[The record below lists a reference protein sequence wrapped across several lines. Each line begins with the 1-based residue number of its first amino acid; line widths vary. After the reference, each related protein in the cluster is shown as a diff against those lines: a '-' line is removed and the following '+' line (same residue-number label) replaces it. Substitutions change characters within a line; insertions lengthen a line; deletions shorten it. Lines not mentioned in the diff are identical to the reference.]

1 MATIKP
7 IEGGSIHK
15 IQSGQVIVDLC
26 SVVKELVENSLDA
39 RATAIDVRFK
49 NNGLD
54 AIEVQDNGFGI
65 AENDYNTIAL
75 KHYTSKLTSYEDLT
89 SLQTFG
95 FRGEALSSLCA
106 LSNMHII
113 TAREDEAPKG
123 TRLDF
128 EISGELKGT
137 QVVASQRGTTVS
149 VETIFKNLP
158 VRRQELEKNIK
169 REYGKV
175 LGLLQAYACI
185 TTTSRISVSNVMAK
199 GKRAVVFST
208 QANQTTRENIANV
221 FGSKTLHALTSLELQ
236 FEMQA
241 SSGLWNTQED
251 GGGKQVRV
259 LGHVSRPIFGEGRQT
274 PDRQMFFVNGRPCGL
289 PQVAKVFNDVYKSY
303 NLSQSPFIF
312 ANVVLDTNAYDV
324 NVSPDKRTILLH
336 DQGPLLESMK
346 VSLTELFDSQQ
357 QTVPQSKTTQKL
369 PNYKSLTLSRQN
381 TLSEDAEG
389 SSIVGTS
396 YTSEEKTEDS
406 TSHSADSLIQKFAG
420 RNAQDRTM
428 PGSEK
433 SRQGSINEGLSR
445 DKQRLVTKLSKANEK
460 KDIVDDYEDPHDIA
474 ASDALIKGSDVPV
487 LDFNCRM
494 AEQQATVL
502 QESSL
507 QSPATNE
514 VEELIPSINN
524 SPFKPQPGVVQSAFD
539 RMRPPRTPAQTATIT
554 IGQKT
559 MISDINS
566 PLACSVYTK
575 TPIKQVIRRAP
586 RSTQASSQFSS
597 SIKNFVA
604 PGTQM
609 SVLSNET
616 EDSID
621 EESDVDEDEE
631 VQDEASGVSPRQ
643 NSVGTAEDSPPL
655 LYRRR
660 GEGHSSDERRSYPE
674 SSVNDD
680 SDEQTGTYSDQAES
694 DEEYLDEE
702 AKKSMEEA
710 KVAQLIQEAEERAT
724 RPSQDN
730 LKRAQY
736 LLKGG
741 GYKDSTTQLVQTFST
756 SIDQIHQQLHQLE
769 ESLQINLEDCPILPP
784 TSETAHSPE
793 ERLSLTV
800 SKEDFARMRIIGQ
813 FNLGF
818 IIALRPSHT
827 SPLNSSDISSP
838 ELFIIDQHASDEKY
852 NFERLQA
859 TTIVQNQRL
868 VHPHPLSL
876 TAIEEEIILENQAS
890 LLKNGFLL
898 SVDESG
904 DLPVGQ
910 RCKLLSLPMSKEVTF
925 STRDLEE
932 LLVLLA
938 EAPPASSSL
947 STDPPVLSAGRFA
960 THANVPRPS
969 KVRRMFAMRACR
981 SSVMVGKTLTREQ
994 MGRLVGRMGELEK
1007 PWNCPHGRP
1016 TMRHLLG
1023 LGAWE
1028 RWKGDRGG
1036 VEGRASWGEWLTGMR
1051 AGLEEED
1058 ETGGEDEGQG
1068 EGDDEGEQVDDE
1080 EEEEEPDNEDEEEE
1094 EEEDDDG
1101 TKPTA

>member
-1 MATIKP
+1 MP
-7 IEGGSIHK
+7 
-15 IQSGQVIVDLC
+15 
-26 SVVKELVENSLDA
+26 
-39 RATAIDVRFK
+39 DVRFK

-54 AIEVQDNGFGI
+54 AIEVQDNGSGI
-65 AENDYNTIAL
+65 AKIDYNTIAL
-75 KHYTSKLTSYEDLT
+75 KHYTSKLSSYEDLT
-89 SLQTFG
+89 LLQTFG

-175 LGLLQAYACI
+175 LGLLQAYACV

-208 QANQTTRENIANV
+208 KANQTTRENISNV

-241 SSGLWNTQED
+241 SSGLRNTRED
-251 GGGKQVRV
+251 KGGKQVRV

-289 PQVAKVFNDVYKSY
+289 PQVAKVFNEVYKSY

-336 DQGPLLESMK
+336 DQGPLLESIK
-346 VSLTELFDSQQ
+346 ASLTELFDNQQ

-369 PNYKSLTLSRQN
+369 PNYKFLTLSRQN
-381 TLSEDAEG
+381 TLSEDTEG
-389 SSIVGTS
+389 SLNIDAG
-396 YTSEEKTEDS
+396 YTSEERTEDS
-406 TSHSADSLIQKFAG
+406 ANHSPESLIQKFAG
-420 RNAQDRTM
+420 RNAQDR
-428 PGSEK
+428 PIQGSEK
-433 SRQGSINEGLSR
+433 SRHGSTSEGLSL
-445 DKQRLVTKLSKANEK
+445 DKQRLVRNLSKANERK
-460 KDIVDDYEDPHDIA
+460 NLVDDYEDPDDLA
-474 ASDALIKGSDVPV
+474 ASDALTKGSDMPV
-487 LDFNCRM
+487 LDFNRRI
-494 AEQQATVL
+494 AEQQGPFL

-507 QSPATNE
+507 QSLTTHEA
-514 VEELIPSINN
+514 EERIPSINN
-524 SPFKPQPGVVQSAFD
+524 SPLKPQSGVVQNAFD

-559 MISDINS
+559 MTSDINS
-566 PLACSVYTK
+566 PFARSVYTK
-575 TPIKQVIRRAP
+575 TPIKQ
-586 RSTQASSQFSS
+586 ASSQFSS
-597 SIKNFVA
+597 SIQTFAAHGAQV
-604 PGTQM
+604 

-621 EESDVDEDEE
+621 EESDIDEE
-631 VQDEASGVSPRQ
+631 EEAQDSASVASPQQ
-643 NSVGTAEDSPPL
+643 NSVSAVKDSSPL
-655 LYRRR
+655 SYRRR
-660 GEGHSSDERRSYPE
+660 GGDEGSAERSSNPGPTA
-674 SSVNDD
+674 NDD
-680 SDEQTGTYSDQAES
+680 SDEQSGTYSDQADS
-694 DEEYLDEE
+694 DEDYLDEE

-710 KVAQLIQEAEERAT
+710 RVAQLIQEAEERAAL
-724 RPSQDN
+724 PSQDN

-756 SIDQIHQQLHQLE
+756 SIDQINQQLHQLD
-769 ESLQINLEDCPILPP
+769 ESLQANSEEDYTTLPP
-784 TSETAHSPE
+784 TSETAQSPE

-800 SKEDFARMRIIGQ
+800 SKEDFPLMRIIGQ

-818 IIALRPSHT
+818 IIALRPSH
-827 SPLNSSDISSP
+827 PFSSHPAALSSP

-859 TTIVQNQRL
+859 TTVVQHQRL
-868 VHPHPLSL
+868 VHPQPLSL
-876 TAIEEEIILENQAS
+876 TAIDEEIILDNQPS

-898 SVDESG
+898 SVDDSG
-904 DLPVGQ
+904 ALPVGQ

-938 EAPPASSSL
+938 DAPPPSTSSS
-947 STDPPVLSAGRFA
+947 SSSDAPVLPAGGFA
-960 THANVPRPS
+960 THATVPRPS

-981 SSVMVGKTLTREQ
+981 SSVMVGTTLTRER
-994 MGRLVGRMGELEK
+994 MARLVGRMGELEK

-1023 LGAWE
+1023 LGKWE
-1028 RWKGDRGG
+1028 GWVGDRDG
-1036 VEGRASWGEWLTGMR
+1036 VGRGPRWGEWL
-1051 AGLEEED
+1051 AGVGVGREED
-1058 ETGGEDEGQG
+1058 DQG
-1068 EGDDEGEQVDDE
+1068 EGEDAGGVVDDDGKGEGET
-1080 EEEEEPDNEDEEEE
+1080 PDGEDEEEE
-1094 EEEDDDG
+1094 EYDDG
-1101 TKPTA
+1101 VAQSPADSEAEV

>member
-7 IEGGSIHK
+7 IEGASIHK

-39 RATAIDVRFK
+39 GATAIDVRFK

-54 AIEVQDNGFGI
+54 AIEVQDNGSGI
-65 AENDYNTIAL
+65 AKDDYDTIAL
-75 KHYTSKLTSYEDLT
+75 KHYTSKLSSYEDLT

-106 LSNMHII
+106 LSNVHIV

-123 TRLDF
+123 TRMDF
-128 EISGELKGT
+128 EISGELKNT
-137 QVVASQRGTTVS
+137 QIVASQRGTTVS

-175 LGLLQAYACI
+175 LGLLQAYACV

-199 GKRAVVFST
+199 GKKAVVFST
-208 QANQTTRENIANV
+208 KADQTTRENIANV

-241 SSGLWNTQED
+241 SNGLWNTQED

-289 PQVAKVFNDVYKSY
+289 PQVAKVFNEVYKSY

-346 VSLTELFDSQQ
+346 ASLTELFDNQQ

-369 PNYKSLTLSRQN
+369 PNYKSSTLSRQN
-381 TLSEDAEG
+381 TLSEDAEVSFNIDTG
-389 SSIVGTS
+389 
-396 YTSEEKTEDS
+396 YTSEEKMEDS
-406 TSHSADSLIQKFAG
+406 ANYSADSLIQKFAG

-428 PGSEK
+428 QGPEK
-433 SRQGSINEGLSR
+433 SKQGIPNEGLSL
-445 DKQRLVTKLSKANEK
+445 DKQRLVRKLSKANEK
-460 KDIVDDYEDPHDIA
+460 KDMVDDYEDPHDIL
-474 ASDALIKGSDVPV
+474 ASDALTEGFDIPV
-487 LDFNCRM
+487 LDFNRRM
-494 AEQQATVL
+494 AEQQAPTL

-507 QSPATNE
+507 QSPATDE
-514 VEELIPSINN
+514 AEERIPSINN
-524 SPFKPQPGVVQSAFD
+524 SPSKPEPGVVQSAFD
-539 RMRPPRTPAQTATIT
+539 RMRPTRTPAQTATIT

-559 MISDINS
+559 MTSDINS
-566 PLACSVYTK
+566 PFARSVYTK

-597 SIKNFVA
+597 SIKTFAA

-609 SVLSNET
+609 NVLSNET

-621 EESDVDEDEE
+621 EASDTDEE
-631 VQDEASGVSPRQ
+631 EEAQDDVTGVSPRQ
-643 NSVGTAEDSPPL
+643 DLVSAAKESPPL

-660 GEGHSSDERRSYPE
+660 GQGNRSDERRSNPE
-674 SSVNDD
+674 SSANDD
-680 SDEQTGTYSDQAES
+680 SDEQTRTYSDQAET

-710 KVAQLIQEAEERAT
+710 KVAQLIQEAEERAA

-756 SIDQIHQQLHQLE
+756 SIDQINQQLHQLE
-769 ESLQINLEDCPILPP
+769 DSLPVNSQENRTTLPP
-784 TSETAHSPE
+784 TSEPAHSPE

-800 SKEDFARMRIIGQ
+800 SKEDFALMRIIGQ

-818 IIALRPSHT
+818 IIALRPSRS
-827 SPLNSSDISSP
+827 SPSTPTAISSP

-859 TTIVQNQRL
+859 TTTVQHQRL

-876 TAIEEEIILENQAS
+876 TAIEEETILDHHPS

-898 SVDESG
+898 SIDDTG
-904 DLPVGQ
+904 ARPVGH
-910 RCKLLSLPMSKEVTF
+910 RCTLLSLPMSKEVTF
-925 STRDLEE
+925 SARDLEE

-938 EAPPASSSL
+938 ESPPASSSS
-947 STDPPVLSAGRFA
+947 STTNPPVPSVGGFA

-994 MGRLVGRMGELEK
+994 MGRMVGRMGELEK

-1028 RWKGDRGG
+1028 GWRGDRDGRVGG
-1036 VEGRASWGEWLTGMR
+1036 ARWGEWVAGME
-1051 AGLEEED
+1051 GGD
-1058 ETGGEDEGQG
+1058 ESDGDDG
-1068 EGDDEGEQVDDE
+1068 EGMVDDE
-1080 EEEEEPDNEDEEEE
+1080 ESGVGGEYDEEEE
-1094 EEEDDDG
+1094 EEEDGDDG
-1101 TKPTA
+1101 VAQSPDDSETGVED